1 MSKWMIAAKKADF
14 NHISEKFGISPITA
28 RLIRNRDVIGDDQI
42 EVFLKGNLR
51 GLHDPHLLLD
61 IDKAASNM
69 KGVIEKGGKIRIIGD
84 YDVDGIC
91 SSYILL
97 AGLKFAGADVDC
109 MLPDRVKDGYGIN
122 NNLIDQAFDDG
133 IDTIITCD
141 NGIAA
146 SSQVEHAIEKG
157 INIIITDHHEVPF
170 ETADDDTRREILPKA
185 AAVVDPKRE
194 GNEYP
199 FPEICGAVVAYK
211 FLQVLFDH
219 MEPQTQENRQKLF
232 DELIVF
238 AGFATVCDVMEL
250 KDENRIIVREALK
263 KIGSCPNE
271 GLRAL
276 IHVNGLDDK
285 MISCYHFGFVLGPCL
300 NATGRLDNA
309 MRGLELLCATDH
321 AIAASM
327 AADLK
332 ALNDSRKDMTQMGV
346 EAASVIVDKYGDNI
360 PDVLVIYLPDC
371 HESIAGII
379 AGKIK
384 EKYVRPT
391 IVLTDAQYGVKGS
404 GRSIESYDMFTE
416 LSACKDLF
424 TKFGGHKMAA
434 GLSLP
439 KENIDELRNRLN
451 SASKL
456 TADDFVP
463 VEHID
468 MEMPLK
474 YASMDLV
481 REFNVLEPFGNG
493 NPRPSFATR
502 NVQLLSGR
510 ILGKNRNCGKYRI
523 CDEAG
528 LRYDMMYF
536 GDMDKWHEFL
546 KEKYGND
553 NVTRLYDG
561 TLRSEMTVNA
571 LYYPDINEY
580 QGRESLQIILQDY
593 K

>member
-14 NHISEKFGISPITA
+14 DHISKKFGISPVTA
-28 RLIRNRDVIGDDQI
+28 RLIRNREVIGDEQI
-42 EVFLKGNLR
+42 EVFLKGNMS
-51 GLHDPHLLLD
+51 GLHDPHLMTD
-61 IDKAASNM
+61 MDEAAQNM
-69 KGVIEKGGKIRIIGD
+69 KAVIEAGNKVRIIGD

-97 AGLKFAGADVDC
+97 AGLRFAGADVDC
-109 MLPDRVKDGYGIN
+109 VLPNRIEDGYGIN
-122 NNLIDQAFDDG
+122 NKLIDNAFDDG

-146 SSQVEHAIEKG
+146 AAQVEHALGKG
-157 INIIITDHHEVPF
+157 MNIIITDHHEVPF
-170 ETADDDTRREILPKA
+170 EMLEDGTLREILPA
-185 AAVVDPKRE
+185 APAVVDPKRKDSK
-194 GNEYP
+194 YP

-211 FLQVLFDH
+211 FLQVLFELMNPGNED
-219 MEPQTQENRQKLF
+219 ERAELF
-232 DELIVF
+232 RELIVF

-263 KIGSCPNE
+263 QIGTCRNA

-276 IHVNGLDDK
+276 IHVNGLEDK
-285 MISCYHFGFVLGPCL
+285 AISCYHFGFVLGPCL
-300 NATGRLDNA
+300 NATGRLDSA
-309 MRGLELLCATDH
+309 MRGLELLCTTDRTQ
-321 AIAASM
+321 AAQM

-332 ALNDSRKDMTQMGV
+332 GLNDDRKNMTQLGV
-346 EAASVIVDKYGDNI
+346 DAASQIVDNYGDNI
-360 PDVLVIYLPDC
+360 PDVLVIYLKDC

-391 IVLTDAQYGVKGS
+391 IILTDGKDGAKGS
-404 GRSIESYDMFTE
+404 GRSIESYDMFME

-439 KENIDELRNRLN
+439 KENIDLLRDRLN
-451 SASKL
+451 KASKL
-456 TADDFVP
+456 TEADFVP

-474 YASMDLV
+474 YASIELV
-481 REFNVLEPFGNG
+481 KEFNVLEPFGNG

-502 NVQLLSGR
+502 NVHLLSGR

-523 CDEAG
+523 CDDSG
-528 LRYDMMYF
+528 LHYDMMYF
-536 GDMDKWHEFL
+536 GDMEKWHEFL
-546 KEKYGND
+546 TEKYGSE
-553 NVTRLYDG
+553 NVTKLYDG
-561 TLRSEMTVNA
+561 SLRAEMTVNA
-571 LYYPDINEY
+571 LYYPDINAY
-580 QGRESLQIILQDY
+580 QGRENLQIILQDY
-593 K
+593 Q